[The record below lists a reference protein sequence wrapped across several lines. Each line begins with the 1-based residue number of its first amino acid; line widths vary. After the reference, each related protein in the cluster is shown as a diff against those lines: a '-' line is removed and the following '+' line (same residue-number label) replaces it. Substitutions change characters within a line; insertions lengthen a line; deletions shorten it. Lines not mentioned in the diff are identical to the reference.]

1 MEDVRVS
8 RLIKSLYF
16 FLYAGFGVL
25 SPYFAIFIESRG
37 LSKPQIGILSMIPNI
52 FCVLLGAPL
61 SMIADAWKAPLQMIM
76 ASIILGVLLTLCI
89 FWFGWSFSSF
99 ALFVTVGAIVRAP
112 LTSLVDSFTIGRLQN
127 ASEFGSYR
135 LWGAASFGLSSLL
148 GGLLLTPRQG
158 GDPAKSEASAQGFDW
173 IFYLNATF
181 TLLAVIVVMR
191 LAAAAPSSPS
201 NFTQLPSSSQH
212 STAEE
217 LEGNPV
223 SKPVPPP
230 SASSSSNTVFVLRS
244 ILATF
249 RSNPRIASF
258 AFVVFV
264 SGIGDGVIEAFLFIR
279 LKELGASG
287 LLLGLARLQ
296 TCVAE
301 VPAFILAGKLYNSIG
316 VWKTLSVTQVAY
328 VVRFACYALLVKN
341 YLWLILLV
349 ELLNGLTFAVTWQA
363 SCQYAAEVAPPGTE
377 ATMQSLI
384 EGLHWGLGSGL
395 GALIAGY
402 VYHWAGA
409 VPLFAASSFLCCLSF
424 LCSFITG
431 LCDNTPIKGGDTKTP
446 VVVVE
451 SPLNTIN
458 KFSIVG
464 EEEEEQEVDGEE
476 MHVEMV
482 ISPQS
487 K

>member
-8 RLIKSLYF
+8 RLIKSVYF

-61 SMIADAWKAPLQMIM
+61 SMVADAWKCPLQMIM
-76 ASIILGVLLTLCI
+76 LSIVLSIVLTLCI
-89 FWFGWSFSSF
+89 FWFGYSFASF
-99 ALFVTVGAIVRAP
+99 ALLVIVGAIVRAP

-127 ASEFGSYR
+127 ASEFGNYR

-158 GDPAKSEASAQGFDW
+158 GDPTKSEASAQGFDW

-181 TLLAVIVVMR
+181 TLLAVLVVMR
-191 LAAAAPSSPS
+191 LAAATPSQS

-212 STAEE
+212 SAAEE
-217 LEGNPV
+217 VEEKLA
-223 SKPVPPP
+223 SKPLPAPPV
-230 SASSSSNTVFVLRS
+230 SSSSNTVSVLRS

-301 VPAFILAGKLYNSIG
+301 VPAFILAGKLYNLIG
-316 VWKTLSVTQVAY
+316 VWRTLSVTQVAY
-328 VVRFACYALLVKN
+328 VIRFACYALLVKR

-409 VPLFAASSFLCCLSF
+409 VPLFAASSLLCCLSF

-431 LCDNTPIKGGDTKTP
+431 FFESTPSKGEDAINP
-446 VVVVE
+446 EVVE
-451 SPLNTIN
+451 SPLN

-464 EEEEEQEVDGEE
+464 EEEEEQEEVDGEIQI
-476 MHVEMV
+476 EMV
-482 ISPQS
+482 INNSPQS
-487 K
+487 